1 MPNSDM
7 RTIFRKYLKDNFI
20 ETGCYMGRGIQAALD
35 VGFKKIYSIELS
47 DRFYD
52 LCSIKFKNN
61 PQVKII
67 KGDSATVLGQL
78 LSEIKDETTFWL
90 DGHFSG
96 EGTARGLFSSPLLEE
111 LRQIKDHDIKTHTI
125 IVDDLR
131 CWSKNDPKIG
141 FDAQDIKKVLLD
153 INPSYHIAYECGTVP
168 DDIIVAVA
176 YPHIK

>member
-7 RTIFRKYLKDNFI
+7 RPIFKKYLNNNFI
-20 ETGCYMGRGIQAALD
+20 ETGCYLGFGIQAAID

-47 DRFYD
+47 DTFYEQ
-52 LCSIKFKNN
+52 CSIKFKTN

-67 KGDSATVLGQL
+67 KGDSATVLGPV

-111 LRQIKDHDIKTHTI
+111 LRQIKEHSIKTHTI

-131 CWSKNDPKIG
+131 CWSKNDPEIG
-141 FDAQDIKKVLLD
+141 FNAQDIKKALLE
-153 INPSYHIAYECGTVP
+153 INPSYCISYEYGTVP
-168 DDIIVAVA
+168 DDIMVA
-176 YPHIK
+176 HL